1 VSSVPGA
8 TRYRFELS
16 RTSTPPAGEEPAGEE
31 APEEPA
37 AEPDAPDDE
46 PAARRRVLEADEPR
60 IVPSLE
66 EGSAYTIRVQV
77 ENDTGDRLGWFGP
90 FAFTAARFEM
100 PFAEIIE
107 SGEEASFS
115 PVGVTNVPE
124 DFRIRLTRPYAMAV
138 TELSNRHAARIINWA
153 LAFGHARLDRE
164 TRRVLYLPD
173 EETEAAEP
181 QEAGGAPLVYLGDLF
196 VGVQLGLQLAAEEPR
211 LVPVTGREEHPA
223 VGISWYGAAAIAN
236 YYSRIQGL
244 DPVYDISQAGL
255 NEGDPWDRERR
266 GYRLPTEAEWE
277 FAAIGESGAAYPWGQ
292 DVSGARVNYFR
303 SADPFEAVTPPY
315 SAQGGPTT
323 PTAFFDGTVRDGYR
337 TLSNASPA
345 GVFDLVGNVWEWC
358 FDWYI
363 PEIPGADVDARLL
376 SDPRGP
382 AEPEPDAYG
391 TVYRVVRGT
400 GWNTRGE
407 NVLVGNRGRFDPAE
421 GSYATGVRL
430 VRDLPGVSR

>member
-1 VSSVPGA
+1 
-8 TRYRFELS
+8 
-16 RTSTPPAGEEPAGEE
+16 
-31 APEEPA
+31 
-37 AEPDAPDDE
+37 
-46 PAARRRVLEADEPR
+46 
-60 IVPSLE
+60 
-66 EGSAYTIRVQV
+66 
-77 ENDTGDRLGWFGP
+77 
-90 FAFTAARFEM
+90 
-100 PFAEIIE
+100 
-107 SGEEASFS
+107 
-115 PVGVTNVPE
+115 
-124 DFRIRLTRPYAMAV
+124 
-138 TELSNRHAARIINWA
+138 
-153 LAFGHARLDRE
+153 
-164 TRRVLYLPD
+164 
-173 EETEAAEP
+173 
-181 QEAGGAPLVYLGDLF
+181 
-196 VGVQLGLQLAAEEPR
+196 
-211 LVPVTGREEHPA
+211 
-223 VGISWYGAAAIAN
+223 
-236 YYSRIQGL
+236 
-244 DPVYDISQAGL
+244 
-255 NEGDPWDRERR
+255 
-266 GYRLPTEAEWE
+266 
-277 FAAIGESGAAYPWGQ
+277 
-292 DVSGARVNYFR
+292 VNYFR